1 MTQPS
6 DTYTAFNGMLALAS
20 GSLATTAI
28 AAHRALAQ
36 DPAAIV
42 TLIAHD
48 TGRTVD
54 LDLRGTEA
62 EVARR
67 HAGPVAASAPASAE
81 ATGPRGR
88 GRPRLG
94 VVAREVTL
102 LPEHW
107 QWLAGQPGGASV
119 ALRKLVLQAMRDG
132 AGPDALRRA
141 RERAYAFMSTM
152 AGLRGSD
159 ARPVCRRRRPPGH
172 AHRRLAARR
181 AQARPPPGAAA
192 ARRRGR
198 MRLRASGP
206 SQVLRPSCPAL
217 HPFPVDEGKERPEV
231 FDAVRSPTAML
242 PA

>member
-1 MTQPS
+1 MAQPS
-6 DTYTAFNGMLALAS
+6 DTYTAFNGTLALAS

-67 HAGPVAASAPASAE
+67 HAGPEAPSAPASAD

-152 AGLRGSD
+152 AGNLPGFEEATRALFAGD
-159 ARPVCRRRRPPGH
+159 AD
-172 AHRRLAARR
+172 RLATHIAAWPPDVRKLALR
-181 AQARPPPGAAA
+181 LAQPRQDG
-192 ARRRGR
+192 
-198 MRLRASGP
+198 
-206 SQVLRPSCPAL
+206 
-217 HPFPVDEGKERPEV
+217 EGG
-231 FDAVRSPTAML
+231 
-242 PA
+242 